1 MRQITRLLVV
11 FAAVLIMTMAVCAK
25 ETVIYENSFTE
36 NDLSGC
42 TTKGDWQI
50 IDGKLAT
57 GAGSGSAYLTYT
69 IPEQYKGCA
78 YQVDVDFIG
87 HTSTGGI
94 MIGGTGDAL
103 AATPKYFHGFDCY
116 INSKGNKAVLG
127 CYKEDGNWKGN
138 ISYTDEYFSPG
149 GIHLTVRV
157 VGNTLTYRVF
167 SLDGET
173 QYCGM
178 EYTIG
183 TNDLDVYNG
192 FGNVVGLRKFYSD
205 KGSFDNFRV
214 TVYEDDVLPAMSKKI
229 ELNDISFSASG
240 LTKSG
245 SAAMGNGAMLTT
257 AAMQANFKASVM
269 LTPKNVS
276 KLLFGMTDFQNGYA
290 FEINQKDETLSLY
303 KITDG
308 KYTWL
313 ASRRMPVGDKSY
325 LTYVS
330 VHDGI
335 ASVLFDAYQSGG
347 IAFPSFE
354 LELDGYT
361 AGKFGVWL
369 EGGKVES
376 LTITESEGKQGET
389 FTNPVFLGADPEVR
403 YFDGTYFAYRR
414 VSEGKNI
421 VRVYTSPDLVHWTER
436 NIVYTHKDNYT
447 AHTYMSPNVICY
459 DGIYYLF
466 MACKNAEGKHRVTYS
481 SSDSPYGPFEH
492 IGGEQT
498 LIHEDVS
505 EIGGSPFI
513 DDDGKVYLSFA
524 RFGNGNHTYREQVI
538 LKDGTVTPV
547 EGTLIHVVSPQFEY
561 EIDGYGNIS
570 EGGIL
575 FKHNGYYYSTYASG
589 HYLGHYGQSYLVA
602 DNIFGPY
609 TKYEYNEIITHNS
622 AVDGAGDGMFV
633 KSPDGT
639 ELWFVYHQH
648 NKVGQVEPRL
658 TRIDKV
664 QFIPNPDGGPDILTI
679 NAPSTTP
686 QTVPSFIGRY
696 DLDKSGSTNLKDLF
710 VLLQRQA
717 TDPEYKGTFDLDGNG
732 REDFMDSV
740 TLIEKI
746 AE

>member
-1 MRQITRLLVV
+1 MQKIIRFLWIGVI
-11 FAAVLIMTMAVCAK
+11 AVLLTVLVCAK
-25 ETVIYENSFTE
+25 EIVVYENDFSV
-36 NDLSGC
+36 NDLSNC

-50 IDGKLAT
+50 AGGQLKT
-57 GAGSGSAYLTYT
+57 GEGSGSAYLTYT
-69 IPEQYKGCA
+69 IPEQYAGCD
-78 YQVDVDFIG
+78 YRVDVDFVG

-94 MIGGTGDAL
+94 MIGGAGNTL
-103 AATPKYFHGFDCY
+103 SLTPKNFHGFDCY
-116 INSKGNKAVLG
+116 INTKGNKAVLG
-127 CYKEDGNWKGN
+127 CYKEDGNWAGN
-138 ISYTDEYFSPG
+138 ICYTDEYFTHG
-149 GIHLTVRV
+149 DLHLTVYVR
-157 VGNTLTYRVF
+157 GNEFTYRVF

-173 QYCGM
+173 QYCGIS
-178 EYTIG
+178 YTLG
-183 TNDLDVYNG
+183 TNKLDVYSSFSNT
-192 FGNVVGLRKFYSD
+192 VGLRKFYSD
-205 KGSFDNFRV
+205 AGSFDNFRV
-214 TVYEDDVLPAMSKKI
+214 TVYEDDVLPTLSGKLEMDGVA
-229 ELNDISFSASG
+229 FSASG
-240 LTKSG
+240 LKASG
-245 SAAMGNGAMLTT
+245 SAVSGNGAMLT
-257 AAMQANFKASVM
+257 ADAMQANFKASVM
-269 LTPKNVS
+269 LTPKNIS
-276 KLLFGMTDFQNGYA
+276 KLLFGMTDAKNGYA
-290 FEINQKDETLSLY
+290 FTVDQKEETLGLY
-303 KITDG
+303 RIKDG
-308 KYTWL
+308 EYVWL
-313 ASRRMPVGDKSY
+313 AERNMPVGDKSY

-330 VHDGI
+330 VHDNI
-335 ASVLFDAYQSGG
+335 ATVLFDAYQSNGV
-347 IAFPSFE
+347 AFPSFE
-354 LELDGYT
+354 LELPDYT

-376 LTITESEGKQGET
+376 LSITESEGKSGDT
-389 FTNPVFLGADPEVR
+389 YLNPVFLGADPEVR

-466 MACKNAEGKHRVTYS
+466 IACKNTEGKHRVTYS
-481 SSDSPYGPFEH
+481 SSNSPYGPFEH

-498 LIHEDVS
+498 LIHEDIS

-547 EGTLIHVVSPQFEY
+547 PGTLTHVVSPSMEY

-570 EGGIL
+570 EGGVLI
-575 FKHNGYYYSTYASG
+575 KHNGYYYSTYASG
-589 HYLGHYGQSYLVA
+589 HYLGHYGQAYLVA

-609 TKYEYNEIITHNS
+609 EKYEYNEIITHNS

-648 NKVGQVEPRL
+648 KEVGTVEPRQ

-664 QFIPNPDGGPDILTI
+664 QFIPNPDGGPDIMTI
-679 NAPSTTP
+679 NAPTTTP

-696 DLDKSGSTNLKDLF
+696 DLDKNGITGLKDVF

-717 TDPEYKGTFDLDGNG
+717 EKPEYKGTFDLDGNG
-732 REDFMDSV
+732 REDFMDAV
-740 TLIEKI
+740 TLVRKI